1 MNINFKIS
9 NQQFIYILIIIILL
23 SLLFSCNNSSI
34 MEGITGG
41 VDYNT
46 INNALSS
53 NYFPFEID
61 GLTPMTTFDDNN
73 PGIMYNFRLL
83 NQHGVNIPFTI
94 EYDTSG
100 DNFIYYDSVTNDASG
115 TILNTDG
122 TKVQITNFS
131 FGRTNSTVFTGDIS
145 DSGNIIIWK
154 DGTNK
159 KMFWVSQNKI
169 NTRVFDHLTDIF
181 SLCNFPEGA
190 SFALTSGDGTNYLS
204 DMNDPNYQVTFN
216 ELFSYSTSQSEKT
229 KQQTRFNY
237 ILDKAA
243 GFRIDFDKGIIYGQQ
258 INDNI
263 PTSPKP
269 VLYWTCDAGDVDDFS
284 SLLKTIKQ
292 NNQLSVNTIKHGF
305 MRKSLL
311 EKYFTLYPMSSLL
324 QISSGAAAASGGGGG
339 AAAASGGGS
348 AAAASGGGGAAA
360 ASGGGG
366 AAAASGGGG
375 AAASGG
381 GSASSATGGSATN
394 QNAIN
399 VNVDSSVSGG
409 VTGNPST
416 TSLTPGSTTNII
428 NPLPGQTFNNPA
440 LLLQQPGNSLLTTS
454 QPSFTDNLTTGWNSL
469 FGGGGSSSSLTMNN
483 LTDLN
488 ANGLTP
494 STMFT
499 TSDGRQGIATT
510 QNTINGI
517 PSSQI
522 PQGQEDLYILKS
534 QVVPPVCPA
543 CPPVIVDKNTLN
555 QDCPPCPPCARCP
568 EPSFECKKVPNFN
581 LGPQNTF
588 LPRPVLNDFST
599 FGM

>member
-34 MEGITGG
+34 MEGMTGG
-41 VDYNT
+41 ADYNT
-46 INNALSS
+46 IKNALSS
-53 NYFPFEID
+53 SYVPFEID
-61 GLTPMTTFDDNN
+61 GVTPMTTFGDNN
-73 PGIMYNFRLL
+73 PGIMYYFRLL
-83 NQHGVNIPFTI
+83 PQNGVNIPFTI
-94 EYDTSG
+94 EYEASG
-100 DNFIYYDSVTNDASG
+100 GNYIQYDSVTNDASG
-115 TILNTDG
+115 TILNTSG
-122 TKVQITNFS
+122 NNVQITNFS

-159 KMFWVSQNKI
+159 KMFWISENKI
-169 NTRVFDHLTDIF
+169 NNRVLDHFTDIF

-204 DMNDPNYQVTFN
+204 DMTDPNYQVKFN
-216 ELFSYSTSQSEKT
+216 ELFNYSTSQSEKT

-258 INDNI
+258 ISNNI

-269 VLYWTCDAGDVDDFS
+269 ALYWTCDAGDVDNFS

-292 NNQLSVNTIKHGF
+292 NNQLSVNSIMNHGF

-311 EKYFTLYPMSSLL
+311 EKYFTLYPMSALL
-324 QISSGAAAASGGGGG
+324 PISSGAAGASGGGGGGAAVASGGGGG
-339 AAAASGGGS
+339 A
-348 AAAASGGGGAAA
+348 
-360 ASGGGG
+360 
-366 AAAASGGGG
+366 

-409 VTGNPST
+409 VIGNQSSS
-416 TSLTPGSTTNII
+416 SLTPGSTTNII
-428 NPLPGQTFNNPA
+428 NPVPGQTFNNPA

-454 QPSFTDNLTTGWNSL
+454 QPSFTDNLTAGWNSL
-469 FGGGGSSSSLTMNN
+469 FGGGGSSSTLTMNN
-483 LTDLN
+483 LSDLN
-488 ANGLTP
+488 ADSSTP

-499 TSDGRQGIATT
+499 TSDGRQGVATT

>member
-34 MEGITGG
+34 MEGMTGG
-41 VDYNT
+41 ADYNT
-46 INNALSS
+46 IKNALSS
-53 NYFPFEID
+53 SYVPFEID
-61 GLTPMTTFDDNN
+61 GVTPMTTFGDNN
-73 PGIMYNFRLL
+73 PGIMYYFRLL
-83 NQHGVNIPFTI
+83 PQNGVNIPFTI
-94 EYDTSG
+94 EYEASG
-100 DNFIYYDSVTNDASG
+100 GNYIQYDSVTNDASG
-115 TILNTDG
+115 TILNTSG
-122 TKVQITNFS
+122 NNVQITNFS

-159 KMFWVSQNKI
+159 KMFWISENKI
-169 NTRVFDHLTDIF
+169 NNRVLDHFTDIF

-204 DMNDPNYQVTFN
+204 DMTDPNYQVKFN
-216 ELFSYSTSQSEKT
+216 ELFNYSTSQSEKT

-258 INDNI
+258 ISNNI

-269 VLYWTCDAGDVDDFS
+269 ALYWTCDAGDVDNFS

-292 NNQLSVNTIKHGF
+292 NNQLSVNSIMNHGF

-311 EKYFTLYPMSSLL
+311 EKYFTLYPMSALL
-324 QISSGAAAASGGGGG
+324 PISSGAAGASGGGGGGAAVASGGGGGGAAGASGGGGGGAAVASGGGGAGAAVASGGGGGGAAGASGGGGGGGGAAVASGGGGG
-339 AAAASGGGS
+339 A
-348 AAAASGGGGAAA
+348 
-360 ASGGGG
+360 
-366 AAAASGGGG
+366 

-409 VTGNPST
+409 VIGNQSSS
-416 TSLTPGSTTNII
+416 SLTPGSTTNII
-428 NPLPGQTFNNPA
+428 NPVPGQTFNNPA

-469 FGGGGSSSSLTMNN
+469 FGGGGSSSTLTMNN
-483 LTDLN
+483 LSDLN
-488 ANGLTP
+488 ADSSTP

-499 TSDGRQGIATT
+499 TSDGRQGVATT

-534 QVVPPVCPA
+534 QVVPQCVQR
-543 CPPVIVDKNTLN
+543 VHQL
-555 QDCPPCPPCARCP
+555 
-568 EPSFECKKVPNFN
+568 
-581 LGPQNTF
+581 
-588 LPRPVLNDFST
+588 
-599 FGM
+599 

>member
-34 MEGITGG
+34 MEG
-41 VDYNT
+41 
-46 INNALSS
+46 
-53 NYFPFEID
+53 
-61 GLTPMTTFDDNN
+61 LTPAQIQNLPETIYTNLND
-73 PGIMYNFRLL
+73 MYS
-83 NQHGVNIPFTI
+83 IC
-94 EYDTSG
+94 D
-100 DNFIYYDSVTNDASG
+100 
-115 TILNTDG
+115 
-122 TKVQITNFS
+122 
-131 FGRTNSTVFTGDIS
+131 
-145 DSGNIIIWK
+145 
-154 DGTNK
+154 
-159 KMFWVSQNKI
+159 
-169 NTRVFDHLTDIF
+169 
-181 SLCNFPEGA
+181 FPSGA
-190 SFALTSGDGTNYLS
+190 SFALGSNIEYINDTS
-204 DMNDPNYQVTFN
+204 DP
-216 ELFSYSTSQSEKT
+216 S
-229 KQQTRFNY
+229 Y
-237 ILDKAA
+237 ILQMENIENFIMGVRSAGTIIEENLANILVDKP
-243 GFRIDFDKGIIYGQQ
+243 GFRIDFSNQKIIGQE
-258 INDNI
+258 ISYNI
-263 PTSPKP
+263 LPSNPK
-269 VLYWTCDAGDVDDFS
+269 VNLYYTCDSAHTHDES
-284 SLLKTIKQ
+284 TYM
-292 NNQLSVNTIKHGF
+292 NALSTNINGTVPVINHGF
-305 MRKSLL
+305 MRKSILDACFNLL
-311 EKYFTLYPMSSLL
+311 PLSAIIPGHTHSTSDLTNSASS
-324 QISSGAAAASGGGGG
+324 ASTGL
-339 AAAASGGGS
+339 AGS

-360 ASGGGG
+360 ASGGGAAAASGGG

-375 AAASGG
+375 GGAAAASGGGGAAASGGGGGAAAASGG

-399 VNVDSSVSGG
+399 VNVDSSVTGG
-409 VTGNPST
+409 VPGNQSGS
-416 TSLTPGSTTNII
+416 SLTPGSTTNIF
-428 NPLPGQTFNNPA
+428 NPPSGQTFNNPA
-440 LLLQQPGNSLLTTS
+440 LLLQQPGNSVLTS
-454 QPSFTDNLTTGWNSL
+454 NQPSIMQNMATGWNSL

-488 ANGLTP
+488 TDSSTP

-499 TSDGRQGIATT
+499 TSDGRQGLATT

-517 PSSQI
+517 PSSHI

>member
-34 MEGITGG
+34 MEG
-41 VDYNT
+41 
-46 INNALSS
+46 
-53 NYFPFEID
+53 
-61 GLTPMTTFDDNN
+61 LTQSQIQNLPDIIYTN
-73 PGIMYNFRLL
+73 L
-83 NQHGVNIPFTI
+83 N
-94 EYDTSG
+94 D
-100 DNFIYYDSVTNDASG
+100 IY
-115 TILNTDG
+115 
-122 TKVQITNFS
+122 
-131 FGRTNSTVFTGDIS
+131 
-145 DSGNIIIWK
+145 
-154 DGTNK
+154 
-159 KMFWVSQNKI
+159 
-169 NTRVFDHLTDIF
+169 
-181 SLCNFPEGA
+181 SLCDFPSGA
-190 SFALTSGDGTNYLS
+190 SFALGSTTKYINDTSDPSYILQMENIEKFIMGMTTAGTNIG
-204 DMNDPNYQVTFN
+204 DKMVN
-216 ELFSYSTSQSEKT
+216 
-229 KQQTRFNY
+229 
-237 ILDKAA
+237 ILVDKP
-243 GFRIDFDKGIIYGQQ
+243 GFRIDFSNQKIIGQE
-258 INDNI
+258 ISYSSLNSLN
-263 PTSPKP
+263 TK
-269 VLYWTCDAGDVDDFS
+269 VNLYYTCDSAHTHDES
-284 SLLKTIKQ
+284 KYMTKLSTIINGKVPVM
-292 NNQLSVNTIKHGF
+292 NHGF
-305 MRKSLL
+305 MRRSILDACFNLL
-311 EKYFTLYPMSSLL
+311 PLSAIIPDHTHSTSDLTNSASS
-324 QISSGAAAASGGGGG
+324 ASGGGGG
-339 AAAASGGGS
+339 AAS
-348 AAAASGGGGAAA
+348 ASGGGGAAA

-366 AAAASGGGG
+366 GA

-399 VNVDSSVSGG
+399 VNVDSSVTGG
-409 VTGNPST
+409 VTGNQSGS
-416 TSLTPGSTTNII
+416 SLTPGSTTII
-428 NPLPGQTFNNPA
+428 NPPGQTFTGQTFNNPA
-440 LLLQQPGNSLLTTS
+440 LLLQQPGNSLLTS
-454 QPSFTDNLTTGWNSL
+454 IQPSFTDNLTAGWNSL
-469 FGGGGSSSSLTMNN
+469 FGGGGSSSTLTMNN

-488 ANGLTP
+488 ADSSTP